1 MDSFDDKVEGMKWG
15 FRTNEFMC
23 IFGVIFVICMMCVVE
38 WPKKHHHDQKSL
50 KFQDFTNNEKS
61 NNLEKKFDEQ
71 FDTDME
77 VILDLY

>member
-1 MDSFDDKVEGMKWG
+1 MGFSNKWIHL
-15 FRTNEFMC
+15 FFC
-23 IFGVIFVICMMCVVE
+23 VIFVICMMCVVE